1 VDLFVRVSNQAA
13 IKMYE
18 KFGYIIYRR
27 VLNYYTGTDGPDED
41 AIGKY
46 ELILC
51 IFLISD

>member
-27 VLNYYTGTDGPDED
+27 VLNYYTGTD
-41 AIGKY
+41 AFGKY